1 MERTSRPMESS
12 VHARALA
19 SRKIEITN
27 RSCRSIGITYD
38 VECKIAK
45 ANAAILRLFLENQ
58 RGDQKSGDDKGCS
71 SFRFSN
77 FWVRGASRVRK
88 PLRLFFLPNDFQLGA
103 RAGPG

>member
-1 MERTSRPMESS
+1 MNLLPYFLIWSGLAMF
-12 VHARALA
+12 VLGLALYRRLV
-19 SRKIEITN
+19 SMHE
-27 RSCRSIGITYD
+27 D
-38 VECKIAK
+38 EFLHL
-45 ANAAILRLFLENQ
+45 AAGGEKLI
-58 RGDQKSGDDKGCS
+58 GCS